1 MVNKK
6 IGKILTSY
14 REFLDDLESKKED
27 MLNSWKSDDRVEALK
42 IVIQCLKSLSDCSA
56 VEFYPAKIF
65 HILDLLSTFVDL
77 VGQRLK
83 NMEKDMAKEIA
94 KNWFYK
100 IYSIR

>member
-56 VEFYPAKIF
+56 VQFYPAKIL
-65 HILDLLSTFVDL
+65 HILDLLSCFVDL
-77 VGQRLK
+77 VENRLK
-83 NMEKDMAKEIA
+83 RISRNINFMIM
-94 KNWFYK
+94 
-100 IYSIR
+100 